1 MAAVTQLSIPPL
13 IKTTAFVLLEFGSI
27 FVEWRWGPSR
37 AWILMGLE
45 KKSQR
50 VRRLAHSRPRCICAA
65 AAEAAPEGH
74 HRESS
79 APGSQRAVR
88 HVKGKRG
95 QDSACYE
102 VCRSKCSLTNRSRR
116 AMRSRT

>member
-27 FVEWRWGPSR
+27 FVEWRWGPR
-37 AWILMGLE
+37 VWILMGLE
-45 KKSQR
+45 KESQR

-65 AAEAAPEGH
+65 VAEAAQEGH

-79 APGSQRAVR
+79 APGSRRAIR
-88 HVKGKRG
+88 HVMAKRG
-95 QDSACYE
+95 QDSAYHE
-102 VCRSKCSLTNRSRR
+102 VCRSKCPSTNRSRR
-116 AMRSRT
+116 AMKSRT

>member
-13 IKTTAFVLLEFGSI
+13 IKTTAFVLLEFCSI

-45 KKSQR
+45 KESQR

-65 AAEAAPEGH
+65 ATEGAQEDH

-79 APGSQRAVR
+79 APGLLRAVR
-88 HVKGKRG
+88 HVMGKRG
-95 QDSACYE
+95 QDSAYHE
-102 VCRSKCSLTNRSRR
+102 
-116 AMRSRT
+116 A